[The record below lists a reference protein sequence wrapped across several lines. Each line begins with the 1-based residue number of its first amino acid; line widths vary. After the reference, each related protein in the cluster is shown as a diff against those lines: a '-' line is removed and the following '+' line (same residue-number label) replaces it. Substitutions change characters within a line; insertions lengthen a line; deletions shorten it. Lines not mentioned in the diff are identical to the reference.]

1 MSKLRDVYQILMSRG
16 EKIYGTYNISLDK
29 QHTKQSDIK
38 THIDEPTRHFT
49 EVRHPGEDEPYK
61 IIFKPTKV
69 SNDDHYVLSVRAQ
82 TNRDMIVRRF
92 AEAMIRDIK
101 MDSVKIGLT
110 TGSFDMV
117 DYTINLDF
125 FTQVKVKD
133 YSEDV
138 HRWFVDHRWL
148 TLIERDTNKYNFYE
162 GPIKEMTVWL

>member
-1 MSKLRDVYQILMSRG
+1 MSKLRDIYQILMSRG

-38 THIDEPTRHFT
+38 THINESTRHFT

-92 AEAMIRDIK
+92 AEAMVREIKRDF
-101 MDSVKIGLT
+101 VKLGLT
-110 TGSFDMV
+110 VGSFDMV
-117 DYTINLDF
+117 DYTIDLNYF
-125 FTQVKVKD
+125 YQVKIED

-138 HRWFVDHRWL
+138 YQWFVNHGWL
-148 TLIERDTNKYNFYE
+148 TLTDRDTNKYNYE